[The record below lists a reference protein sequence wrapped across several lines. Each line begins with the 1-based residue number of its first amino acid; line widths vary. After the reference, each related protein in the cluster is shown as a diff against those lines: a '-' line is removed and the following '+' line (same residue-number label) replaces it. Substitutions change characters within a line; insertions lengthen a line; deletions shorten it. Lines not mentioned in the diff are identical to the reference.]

1 MKPCDVLRETR
12 ESPDLP
18 DRKERRAETRPMNLC
33 PGLREL
39 KETEACRV
47 NLDARGLL
55 AARDTK
61 ESKETRG
68 RWVPVEIWAGRVLTG

>member
-1 MKPCDVLRETR
+1 
-12 ESPDLP
+12 
-18 DRKERRAETRPMNLC
+18 MNLC